1 MAPTK
6 VPTVKKGT
14 IYRDKKTKGVYK
26 VTKTGNK
33 NNKTGNK
40 NNKTVQYVKPTNSK
54 VTVVVIPATIKIKG
68 STYKVTSIA
77 SKALQKKTRLKKV
90 VIEKNVSSIGKNAFY
105 GCKKLKTIQIKT
117 TKLTAKK
124 VGKNA
129 FKGINK
135 KAKFKVPAKKKKVYQ
150 KFLKV

>member
-1 MAPTK
+1 M
-6 VPTVKKGT
+6 V
-14 IYRDKKTKGVYK
+14 YRDKKTKAVYK
-26 VTKTGNK
+26 VTKTGK
-33 NNKTGNK
+33 K
-40 NNKTVQYVKPTNSK
+40 KTVQYVKPTNSK
-54 VTVVVIPATIKIKG
+54 VTVVVIPATIKIRG
-68 STYKVTSIA
+68 SAYKVTSIA

-90 VIEKNVSSIGKNAFY
+90 VIGSNVSSIGKNAFY

-135 KAKFKVPAKKKKVYQ
+135 KAKFKVPAKKKKMYQ
-150 KFLKV
+150 KFLKI